1 MYPVAIPVTSPLFLE
16 RSSRLAYASC
26 KTSRIGMN
34 PALFRPSDTER
45 ISLSAVSKTFA
56 IVSSSWYA
64 FFTIFVD
71 VLINLRRVDFS
82 KTI

>member
-1 MYPVAIPVTSPLFLE
+1 
-16 RSSRLAYASC
+16 
-26 KTSRIGMN
+26 MN

-45 ISLSAVSKTFA
+45 MSLSAVSKTFA

-64 FFTIFVD
+64 FLTIFVD